1 MSLYKNKLI
10 MNIFI
15 GSLPFAVRS
24 EGLKELF
31 EAYGE
36 VTSARVITDKMSGR
50 SKGYGFVEMADDA
63 AANKAI
69 EELNGSDLQGRRP
82 FTKHSFKLPTNVLRC
97 FSSM

>member
-1 MSLYKNKLI
+1 

-69 EELNGSDLQGRRP
+69 EELNGSELQGRTIVVNESQPREDRP
-82 FTKHSFKLPTNVLRC
+82 RSNYGQKRDNFRNY
-97 FSSM
+97 